1 MFVRHLFKF
10 SASILFFMS
19 RVLRRLQ
26 MKSLCEHSLKWSNL
40 LTIYGASNDQIVSLI
55 GDKGH
60 KLLHEA
66 LGQEIPSN
74 LFFLEILFDQVRK
87 RKIESE
93 IVPWAKDIHSKFLN
107 DRLYDQRRTENNNQ
121 ECNINDN
128 AFQIFYELSQNRQ
141 SVRKFLPTPVPKD
154 VVEKIMLC
162 GIEAPS
168 SCNRQAWRFIT
179 FTNKSDREFLSR
191 IRNVNFLKDAPL
203 IICVLV
209 NSELYSDKKELEI
222 TSLMDAS
229 AMIMTILYAC
239 TANDLGSCWVNFAA
253 SLTEKKRK
261 LFRKHYHLDGK
272 YKPIS
277 LIAVGF
283 PAQTIAKPKR
293 EDLKKYRLI

>member
-1 MFVRHLFKF
+1 
-10 SASILFFMS
+10 MS
-19 RVLRRLQ
+19 RVFRRLHL
-26 MKSLCEHSLKWSNL
+26 KSICEHSLKWSNL
-40 LTIYGASNDQIVSLI
+40 LTIYGSSNDQIVSLI

-74 LFFLEILFDQVRK
+74 LFFLERLFHQAEK

-93 IVPWAKDIHSKFLN
+93 IVSWAKDIHSKFLN
-107 DRLYDQRRTENNNQ
+107 DRLYDQQRTENKSK
-121 ECNINDN
+121 ECYINDN
-128 AFQIFYELSQNRQ
+128 AFQDFYKLSQKRQ
-141 SVRKFLPTPVPKD
+141 SIRKFIPIPIPKD

-179 FTNKSDREFLSR
+179 FTNKSDKEFLSN

-203 IICVLV
+203 VICVLV
-209 NSELYSDKKELEI
+209 DSEVYRDKRELEI

-253 SLTEKKRK
+253 SLTEKKLK
-261 LFRKHYHLDGK
+261 LFRKHFHLDSK
-272 YKPIS
+272 YRPIS

-293 EDLKKYRLI
+293 DNLKKYRLI